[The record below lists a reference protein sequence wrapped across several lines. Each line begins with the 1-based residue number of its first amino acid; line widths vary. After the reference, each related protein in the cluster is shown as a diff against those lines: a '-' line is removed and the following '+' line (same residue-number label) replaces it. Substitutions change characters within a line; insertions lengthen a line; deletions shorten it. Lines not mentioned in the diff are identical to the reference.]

1 MIHFQGI
8 TILQNLFN
16 FNKKNMK
23 ERLFFLYEQAPIY
36 TSILCFWILL
46 GIIILPIL
54 LKIKPP
60 GYGRHNS
67 NTKIAISNKVGWI
80 LMELPTIT
88 LMPLF
93 FLLGTN
99 KLDIVII
106 LFLGLYLIHY
116 INRTLIF
123 PFRIKTN
130 KKKIPLQIVILAF
143 IFNLF
148 NTFLIGYYF
157 GNISPAYG
165 FNWFSSSYFII
176 GFTLFMLG
184 LIINWQSDSI
194 LINLRKKGESGYKIP
209 FGGMF
214 KYISCPN
221 HFGEILE
228 WIGFAILTWSLASFA
243 FALWTVANLLPRS
256 IAHHKWYKQKFKEY
270 PKERKAIFPFI
281 L

>member
-1 MIHFQGI
+1 
-8 TILQNLFN
+8 
-16 FNKKNMK
+16 MK
-23 ERLFFLYEQAPIY
+23 ETLLFLYERAPIY
-36 TSILCFWILL
+36 TSILFFWILL

-54 LKIKPP
+54 LKTKPP
-60 GYGRHNS
+60 AYGRHNS
-67 NTKIAISNKVGWI
+67 NTRIAISNKIGWI

-130 KKKIPLQIVILAF
+130 KKKIPLQIVVLAF

-157 GNISPAYG
+157 GNISPIYG
-165 FNWFSSSYFII
+165 LSWLSTPYFII

-194 LINLRKKGESGYKIP
+194 LINLRKEGDNGYKIP
-209 FGGMF
+209 FGAMF

-228 WIGFAILTWSLASFA
+228 WIGFAILTWSLAGFA
-243 FALWTVANLLPRS
+243 FALWTVSNLLPRS